1 MKLSFRWLKF
11 EQQEQS
17 ACGTDKKNVLP
28 ITNLMKKILLVE
40 DDPNLGLLLQ
50 DYLQLKG
57 KYEVILAQDGEEGL
71 TLFNKDKFDLCILDV
86 MMPKKDGFS
95 LGRDIRK
102 TDPVVPIIFATAK
115 TMIEDKSEAFTLGGD
130 DYITKPFR
138 IEELLLRINALLKR
152 VANQENK
159 AVEEQNKFQIGD
171 YFFDYTTQMIRKDD
185 VQQKVSTKEAELLR
199 LLCLRKNNV
208 LTREEALLSIW
219 HDDNYFNGRSM
230 DVFLSKLRKY
240 LKDDPRVEIINVH
253 GKGYKLVEN

>member
-1 MKLSFRWLKF
+1 MKR
-11 EQQEQS
+11 
-17 ACGTDKKNVLP
+17 
-28 ITNLMKKILLVE
+28 ILLVE

-57 KYEVILAQDGEEGL
+57 KFDVVLSTDGEDGL
-71 TLFNKDKFDLCILDV
+71 RAFNKQHFDLCILDV

-95 LGRDIRK
+95 LGKDIRK
-102 TDPVVPIIFATAK
+102 INENVPIIFATAK
-115 TMIEDKSEAFTLGGD
+115 AMMEDKVSAYDLGGD

-152 VANQENK
+152 VQARNPEGPGPLPTQFE
-159 AVEEQNKFQIGD
+159 IGD
-171 YFFDYTTQMIRKDD
+171 YTFDFTSQMIHYKG
-185 VQQKVSTKEAELLR
+185 QNQKLSTKEAELLQ
-199 LLCLRKNNV
+199 LLCINKNAV

-240 LKDDPRVEIINVH
+240 LKEDPKVEILNVH
-253 GKGYKLVEN
+253 GKGYKLLVN